1 MDLVRKNADQKVRMG
16 TRRGR
21 MGTRRGRL
29 GTRRQEVRT
38 RSNCSPTRSPCNF
51 TDHQFS
57 KYSPLVKYMLFFITY
72 CVYKLHVAWFASVRL
87 FELDLMKYTFR
98 FSDAK
103 N

>member
-29 GTRRQEVRT
+29 GTRREEVRT

-57 KYSPLVKYMLFFITY
+57 NLSPLVKYMLFFITY
-72 CVYKLHVAWFASVRL
+72 CVYKLRVAWFASARL
-87 FELDLMKYTFR
+87 FR
-98 FSDAK
+98 A
-103 N
+103 